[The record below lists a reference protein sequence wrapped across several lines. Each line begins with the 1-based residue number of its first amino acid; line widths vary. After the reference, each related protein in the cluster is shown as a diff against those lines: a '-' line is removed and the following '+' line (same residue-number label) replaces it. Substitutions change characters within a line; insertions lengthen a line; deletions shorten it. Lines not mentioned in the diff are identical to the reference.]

1 MKHTSIRLSDEH
13 TKRIEETGQ
22 SPTAIIKKALDA
34 YFNIPDES
42 MDSTKKLIKEH
53 IELYHSEHIVSTED
67 EHIVSTDT
75 KAIMAFILEQLDSGS
90 EPLLPEVAK
99 RFGLT
104 VQALPKML
112 SPLGVRA
119 KDTKRQGV
127 SGRYFTHDMKPRI
140 EEALSKL

>member
-1 MKHTSIRLSDEH
+1 MKHTSIRLSEEH
-13 TKRIEETGQ
+13 TKRIEETGE

-42 MDSTKKLIKEH
+42 MDSTKQLIKEH
-53 IELYHSEHIVSTED
+53 IELYHS

-112 SPLGVRA
+112 SPLGIRA

>member
-1 MKHTSIRLSDEH
+1 MKHTSIRLSEEH
-13 TKRIEETGQ
+13 TKRIEETGE

-42 MDSTKKLIKEH
+42 MDSTKQLIKEH
-53 IELYHSEHIVSTED
+53 IELYRS

-104 VQALPKML
+104 VQALPKMM
-112 SPLGVRA
+112 SPLGIRA

>member
-13 TKRIEETGQ
+13 TNRIEETGQ

-42 MDSTKKLIKEH
+42 MDSTKQLIKEH
-53 IELYHSEHIVSTED
+53 IEQYHSEHII

-75 KAIMAFILEQLDSGS
+75 KTIMAFILEQLDSGS

-104 VQALPKML
+104 VQSLPKML
-112 SPLGVRA
+112 SPLGIRA